1 MYDIVFLGESLADFT
16 RIGIS
21 SGCISAADSQLRP
34 EMLDQDMLRNTRLFH
49 TGSSFLA
56 QELGR
61 SATYEAIDIAK
72 DTGAIISYAPN
83 YCASL
88 WQTPAEARLF
98 MRSLIITA
106 DIMKIS
112 GEELPLLTGETDPA
126 KAADALLDQG
136 VRVVVITL
144 GAKGVYVRVGKES
157 LNVPGFQAATDDLTD
172 AEDCFFGAFL
182 ARLLSSERALKE
194 IGIDDA
200 ADYVRFGNAA
210 TQLCVEQHGI
220 RPVMPDINEILD
232 RMQQ

>member
-21 SGCISAADSQLRP
+21 SGCISAAVSQLRP
-34 EMLDQDMLRNTRLFH
+34 DTLDQDMLRNTRLFH

-72 DTGAIISYAPN
+72 EADAIISYAPN

-88 WQTPAEARLF
+88 WQTPVEARLF

-157 LNVPGFQAATDDLTD
+157 RNVPGFQAATVDTTG

-182 ARLLSSERALKE
+182 ARLLSSGRALKQ

-200 ADYVRFGNAA
+200 ADYARFGNAA
-210 TQLCVEQHGI
+210 DSLYVEKRNGI
-220 RPVMPDINEILD
+220 PTIPGLNEILN
-232 RMQQ
+232 RMHS